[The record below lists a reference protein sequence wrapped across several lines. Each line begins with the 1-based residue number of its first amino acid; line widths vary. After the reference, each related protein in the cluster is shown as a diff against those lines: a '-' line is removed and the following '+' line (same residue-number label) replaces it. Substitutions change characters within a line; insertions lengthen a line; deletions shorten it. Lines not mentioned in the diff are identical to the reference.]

1 MWLRCQSNIF
11 PFPEQSNSDISLIN
25 SDFSNFLFSKDTNI
39 VLDENPNSCFT
50 ECSSIETPFN
60 GSDHPVSI
68 DSKYYDVNDF
78 NKLIIN
84 KSSSFATLHLHTA
97 SLSKHFDDLQN
108 FLSLLKHSFDIIGI
122 SERKINKNFNECWF
136 YFLLCRDILF
146 ILRKPKAP
154 TEEQVF
160 LFLTT

>member
-39 VLDENPNSCFT
+39 VLDENLNSCFT

-78 NKLIIN
+78 NKLSIN
-84 KSSSFATLHLHTA
+84 KSSSFATAHLHTA

-122 SERKINKNFNECWF
+122 SERKINKISMNVDFTFYSAGIYF
-136 YFLLCRDILF
+136 YF
-146 ILRKPKAP
+146 KE
-154 TEEQVF
+154 TESSHGRTGF
-160 LFLTT
+160 FYF